1 MMRWA
6 GAAVVAAL
14 ILIIVSPGAGQGLKT
29 PADWK
34 WVPDSPAKVV
44 ETAATADSILFVAMP
59 PGWHITQGPG
69 AVFYQPEYQTRG
81 SFAIEAEIF
90 LFPDSSAE
98 EYGLFAGGR
107 SLEPGRALYTAF
119 VARRDGHAAV
129 LDRKP
134 SGVAPIAN
142 WASNSA
148 VAPSKG
154 PDPVK
159 NVLRVEATAGDVIFS
174 VNGTIVTKQ
183 PRGSLVVDG
192 SFGLRIGKGVNV
204 HVSRLDVTHR
214 LAPAK

>member
-1 MMRWA
+1 MLRWT

-14 ILIIVSPGAGQGLKT
+14 IMISHGAGQGLKT
-29 PADWK
+29 PPDWK

-44 ETAATADSILFVAMP
+44 ETAGATADSIFFVAMP

-69 AVFYQPEYQTRG
+69 SVFYQPEYQARG
-81 SFAIEAEIF
+81 NFAIEAEIF

-119 VARRDGHAAV
+119 VARRDGHTAV
-129 LDRKP
+129 LERKAA
-134 SGVAPIAN
+134 GVVPIAN
-142 WASNSA
+142 WTPNSS
-148 VAPSKG
+148 VAPSRG

-159 NVLRVEATAGDVIFS
+159 NVLRVDATAGDVIFS
-174 VNGTIVTKQ
+174 VNGTIVTTQ

-192 SFGLRIGKGVNV
+192 PFGLRIGKGVNV